1 MRAPLS
7 KLVPGPNPLSEFPS
21 TSQLTSH
28 GGEDFVVKPTVV
40 TAAPISPSTNN
51 SETKIQGQQ
60 RSKKAHSLAHKKATM
75 VHSLMTNAHPSPSPS
90 TMQSTPPYATIANK
104 DYLSKLP
111 PEILHKILILLPVP
125 FQYTHKIVHPLLPLL
140 PLLCVSKHLAH
151 AALPLIYDSPYR
163 RPYLPKRRSPPPLL
177 DEGFENPTR
186 QLLKWNSNAKECK
199 VLDLVYQLSNDIDG
213 EAISA
218 RDYTA
223 HVRYINPI
231 GFSTVFPESQISPLI
246 VQYLKS
252 LAEEEE
258 ERIMGIELDR
268 LPPGY
273 LERFQNK
280 WDLVLR
286 CFHVELYRQVIW

>member
-1 MRAPLS
+1 
-7 KLVPGPNPLSEFPS
+7 
-21 TSQLTSH
+21 
-28 GGEDFVVKPTVV
+28 
-40 TAAPISPSTNN
+40 
-51 SETKIQGQQ
+51 
-60 RSKKAHSLAHKKATM
+60 M
-75 VHSLMTNAHPSPSPS
+75 VHSLMTNPHPSPSPS
-90 TMQSTPPYATIANK
+90 TMQSTSPYTTIANK

-125 FQYTHKIVHPLLPLL
+125 IHYTHKIVHPLLTLL

-163 RPYLPKRRSPPPLL
+163 RPYFPKRRSPPPLL

-231 GFSTVFPESQISPLI
+231 GFSSVFPESQISPRI

-252 LAEEEE
+252 LEEEE
-258 ERIMGIELDR
+258 ERIMGIELDQ